1 MRPFLPTA
9 IVLGLVVA
17 VQGLGWL
24 APPNDALRDL
34 RFASDEQPTSEAF
47 AFIDV
52 DPKSLEAVGVWPWPR
67 RIHAEV
73 LTRLLDLGAD
83 TVAFDI
89 DFSTASNPE
98 DDAIFERA
106 LADAG
111 GYAVLAGFRQLDAY
125 GGDLGFTLPLDRFA
139 RYADLAFVNVATDS
153 TGTVRK
159 APIAIPL
166 NSNLIPSLPV
176 MLAGVPVRVD
186 RREFVIDYAVD
197 PATIP
202 RISVAKLLDG
212 SVDPALIAGR
222 KVVVGASALELRDVM
237 MTPKHGALP
246 GAMIQ
251 LMAAESVR
259 QGRMLLA
266 PQLAETLA
274 LFAVLAILLVALGP
288 ALATVPGLAA
298 AIGGAI
304 LLEAVAF
311 RLQAVEGILLDT
323 AGPQLALV
331 LCVGMALALEAF
343 EKRRLLREAARQR
356 TEALERLA
364 HLAIY
369 DPLTD
374 ALTRQG
380 FIERLADLER
390 DGRPIALITIG
401 LDRFERINGALG
413 YAVGD
418 LVLKEIAGRLG
429 QLQPAALGRIASE
442 NFAVALRDT
451 GIPVAAL
458 ARTMMAAL
466 QSPMR
471 VAGHEVMVSCHAG
484 HLLWRPETDDIEPA
498 ALIRRVEIAKS
509 LAASSARV
517 PELGFEGSME
527 ERVTASRRLEL
538 ALRDAIR
545 NGHLGVGVQGQ
556 FDLETGRL
564 VGGEALARWQ
574 DAQLGA
580 VSPAQFVPLAED
592 TGLAVPLGAQIM
604 MRACGRAK
612 RLPSGCRIAV
622 NVSPTQ
628 FELDDIPALVAQALE
643 ASDLSPDRLDI
654 EITESVLLAATD
666 SIIKSL
672 HKIRDLGVGIALD
685 DFGTGF
691 SSLAYLTSMPI
702 TKLKIDQ
709 SFVRELPGDTRS
721 ATVVAAILDLSR
733 KLGLT
738 VVAEGIETE
747 EQAKWLRRNGCDIGQ
762 GYFFH
767 RPELIDDFIG
777 TANRLLAVE
786 APRLS
791 A

>member
-9 IVLGLVVA
+9 IVLGLVIA

-166 NSNLIPSLPV
+166 NGNLIPSLPV

-556 FDLETGRL
+556 FDLATGRL

-709 SFVRELPGDTRS
+709 SFVRELPGDARS